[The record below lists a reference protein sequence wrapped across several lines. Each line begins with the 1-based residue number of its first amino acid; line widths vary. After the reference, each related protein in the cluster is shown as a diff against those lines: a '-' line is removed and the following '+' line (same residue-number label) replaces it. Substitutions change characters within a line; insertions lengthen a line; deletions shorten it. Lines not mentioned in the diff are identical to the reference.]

1 MDSIAPYSSAVAI
14 RILVEFR
21 SALSARFA
29 DPAILEALSPLI
41 FGDFGVLLPS
51 YSALRNHQKSKEA
64 APPVWPGP
72 GTARTLEEKAE
83 RNSAGHC
90 AGYSGEVWP
99 WASGRAAKKIFLF
112 IFLTIDSS
120 RDLQCA

>member
-1 MDSIAPYSSAVAI
+1 MDSIAPYSSAIAI

-41 FGDFGVLLPS
+41 FGDFGVHLPS